1 MSGERDTALADFREK
16 LLHGLRGELVRAIL
30 LAIAVSV
37 LLYNILQPISKA
49 ALQTYYLNSDFLPR
63 KTDAVG
69 TMLQQNVAE
78 SGISSKQ
85 VQQMADWYSND
96 GRPGGCILRV
106 EKDGIVI
113 YDSALNNVEYYRTYS
128 QASKTLDEEAYLRT
142 YPLEFS
148 DGSAT
153 LYVYGY
159 FDFLWTK
166 LCAPLSSGSACC
178 WVSVSSCGPCGK
190 S

>member
-1 MSGERDTALADFREK
+1 MADFREK

-96 GRPGGCILRV
+96 GRPHPAGGKGRHRHL
-106 EKDGIVI
+106 
-113 YDSALNNVEYYRTYS
+113 
-128 QASKTLDEEAYLRT
+128 
-142 YPLEFS
+142 
-148 DGSAT
+148 
-153 LYVYGY
+153 
-159 FDFLWTK
+159 
-166 LCAPLSSGSACC
+166 
-178 WVSVSSCGPCGK
+178 
-190 S
+190 

>member
-1 MSGERDTALADFREK
+1 MADFREK

-37 LLYNILQPISKA
+37 LLYNILQPISKT

-69 TMLQQNVAE
+69 TMLQPNVAE

-159 FDFLWTK
+159 FDFFRGRNRAHL
-166 LCAPLSSGSACC
+166 
-178 WVSVSSCGPCGK
+178 
-190 S
+190 

>member
-1 MSGERDTALADFREK
+1 MADFREK

-78 SGISSKQ
+78 SGISSQ
-85 VQQMADWYSND
+85 
-96 GRPGGCILRV
+96 
-106 EKDGIVI
+106 
-113 YDSALNNVEYYRTYS
+113 SA
-128 QASKTLDEEAYLRT
+128 
-142 YPLEFS
+142 
-148 DGSAT
+148 
-153 LYVYGY
+153 
-159 FDFLWTK
+159 
-166 LCAPLSSGSACC
+166 
-178 WVSVSSCGPCGK
+178 GK
-190 S
+190 RSFFRKSEGK